1 MHTLI
6 TYTFSLFQFPSQ
18 SPSRVYMFETTQD
31 HHGFLS
37 PTHSSVHSNLN
48 STFFFWP
55 LHAACGSFVPR
66 AGIEPLCSAVEAQS
80 LNHWTTRE
88 VLELCSHRHSKHSY
102 RCCHWTAAPLP
113 SSSPFHSSS
122 LSWTNLFVV
131 VAMLHALA
139 FPPPEWLLFHESVF
153 LFQTAVAWTSP
164 GLNPGFSFFQAH
176 SFQRR
181 FDPFPWIWI
190 SST

>member
-18 SPSRVYMFETTQD
+18 SPPDSICLKPHRITTVS
-31 HHGFLS
+31 LA
-37 PTHSSVHSNLN
+37 PLTHLC
-48 STFFFWP
+48 TPIWTLLFFFWP

-66 AGIEPLCSAVEAQS
+66 AGIEPLCSAVGAQS

-88 VLELCSHRHSKHSY
+88 VLELCSHRHSKRSY